1 MEQLKE
7 GSRFHSVIVAR
18 EEEEEEEEGEGEDQT
33 CEGFPTDQNSL
44 FLRIRFLYAHDH
56 MLQVCCAQQF
66 L

>member
-18 EEEEEEEEGEGEDQT
+18 EEEEEEEEEGEGEDQA

-44 FLRIRFLYAHDH
+44 F
-56 MLQVCCAQQF
+56 
-66 L
+66 